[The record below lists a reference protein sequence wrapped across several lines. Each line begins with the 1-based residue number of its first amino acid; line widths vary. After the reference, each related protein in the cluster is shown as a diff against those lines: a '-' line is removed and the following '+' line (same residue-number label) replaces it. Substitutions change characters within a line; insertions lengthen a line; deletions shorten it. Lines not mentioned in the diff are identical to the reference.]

1 MRMAAKLSS
10 ALTLM
15 LVAMLCASPSNAAK
29 PEPWQ
34 LDFQP
39 AATPVMER
47 IAAFHDFL
55 MVVITIITVFIF
67 FLLLYCIFWFNERVN
82 PEPSRVS
89 HNTSLEII
97 WTVVPVLILVMIAVP
112 SFRLLRDQ
120 TTVPKVDMTIKAI
133 GHQWYWEYEY
143 SDENFAFDSL
153 MIDDKDIKEGQLRL
167 LSVDNPLYVPVNKT
181 VRVIVTAS
189 DVLHAFAV
197 PAFGS
202 KVDAVPGRINETWF
216 RVTKIG
222 TYYGQCSE
230 LCGSRHAFMPI
241 EVRVVTQRDYNRW
254 LRGAKRT
261 FSNND
266 TPQQESFSHARAR

>member
-1 MRMAAKLSS
+1 
-10 ALTLM
+10 M
-15 LVAMLCASPSNAAK
+15 LFTMICASPSNAAK

-39 AATPVMER
+39 AATPIMEQT
-47 IAAFHDFL
+47 ALFHDFL
-55 MVVITIITVFIF
+55 MIVITLITVFIF
-67 FLLLYCIFWFNERVN
+67 FLLLYCIFRFNERMN

-89 HNTSLEII
+89 HNTSLEIV

-120 TTVPKVDMTIKAI
+120 AEIPKVEMTIKAI

-143 SDENFAFDSL
+143 PDEGFAFDSL
-153 MIDDKDIKEGQLRL
+153 MIEDAALKKGQLRL
-167 LSVDNPLYVPVNKT
+167 LSVDNPLYVPVNTT
-181 VRVIVTAS
+181 VRVIITAS

-197 PAFGS
+197 PAFGI
-202 KVDAVPGRINETWF
+202 KTDAVPGRISETWF

-241 EVRVVTQRDYNRW
+241 EVKVVSQRDFRRW
-254 LRGAKRT
+254 LRTAKRA
-261 FSNND
+261 FSENE
-266 TPQQESFSHARAR
+266 TTKEASKEERLSHVRSR